1 MKRGCLTGLALGA
14 LGALGACGP
23 RVVAQRCPPIT
34 SASARAQ
41 PPAVATA
48 DPIEPAPLLA
58 QRMETIVRG
67 ASPSGARFTRYVAA
81 GFMTE
86 RQSVTHA
93 IDVPRGTCVSIVAYA
108 SPAISDLDARVYDGD
123 GELLVED
130 VEPDAHPT
138 VQLCSDEPRRVFH
151 VAQAF
156 EGEGAFAIAMFTGDR
171 RAMDA
176 IARVV
181 GGRPGTAV
189 STRSEASSA
198 ERRTSELR
206 ASLQR
211 RGFSPVG
218 DAARVSFAANGAVSV
233 PLAVTSDRCY
243 TFAAIADEGGASAD
257 LRVYDSDDELLAF
270 DTNLERDAFVQLC
283 PTVTGPLR
291 LEVRGTQSGAA
302 VISSFAADAASFG
315 GSNTL
320 WLGDRTSIAVS
331 PAPLDARVASL
342 RPRWLSAG
350 FAAPNNPTVRSFAAG
365 ESRETAITVEPGR
378 CTLVSAIAGRGVGRI
393 SLSIFDDAGS
403 PLARGAFFDSSASA
417 VLCPTA
423 RERVLVR
430 ERVEVGSGE
439 IALVVVPSSNA
450 AVLSWSA
457 GLDRALVSEAL
468 AQPWAQDGVW
478 RATAPIERIR
488 VAPGAARAREFDLSA
503 GACTRVVVSVA
514 PPFSGVSL
522 TLRGPTGAEFARASG
537 HGTARL
543 THCVVLPT
551 HARLEVELDART
563 DSAERDAVV
572 QRFERPDTARVAET
586 VARP

>member
-1 MKRGCLTGLALGA
+1 MNRAKFLALCA
-14 LGALGACGP
+14 LAAVGCGP
-23 RVVAQRCPPIT
+23 RIVAQRCPPTVT
-34 SASARAQ
+34 SRANA
-41 PPAVATA
+41 PVANAA

-58 QRMETIVRG
+58 QRVEAIVRG
-67 ASPSGARFTRYVAA
+67 AAPSGARFTRYVAA
-81 GFMTE
+81 GFLTE

-108 SPAISDLDARVYDGD
+108 SPAITDLDARVYDGD

-138 VQLCSDEPRRVFH
+138 VQLCGDEARRVFH

-156 EGEGAFAIAMFTGDR
+156 EGEGAYAIAMFTGDR

-181 GGRPGTAV
+181 GGRPGTAI
-189 STRSEASSA
+189 STRNEASSA

-211 RGFSPVG
+211 RGFAPIG
-218 DAARVSFAANGAVSV
+218 DAARVTFANNGAVNV
-233 PLAVTSDRCY
+233 PLSVSSDRCY

-257 LRVYDSDDELLAF
+257 LRVFDSDDELLAF
-270 DTNLERDAFVQLC
+270 DTNAERDALVQLC
-283 PTVTGPLR
+283 PSTSGPLR
-291 LEVRGTQSGAA
+291 LEVRGAQAGAA
-302 VISSFAADAASFG
+302 VVSSFAADAASFG

-331 PAPLDARVASL
+331 PAPLDARLASL
-342 RPRWLSAG
+342 RARWLSAG
-350 FAAPNNPTVRSFAAG
+350 YVAPAAPTVHSFAAG
-365 ESRETAITVEPGR
+365 ESRETSLSLEPGR
-378 CTLVSAIAGRGVGRI
+378 CSLVAAVAGRGVGRLN
-393 SLSIFDDAGS
+393 LSIFDDAGTQ
-403 PLARGAFFDSSASA
+403 LARGPFFDGSATT
-417 VLCPTA
+417 VLCPPA

-430 ERVEVGSGE
+430 QRIEVGSGDV
-439 IALVVVPSSNA
+439 ALVVAPSSNA
-450 AVLSWSA
+450 ASLPWASGA
-457 GLDRALVSEAL
+457 DRTLVSEAL
-468 AQPWAQDGVW
+468 SQPWAQDASW
-478 RATAPIERIR
+478 RASAPIERFR

-514 PPFSGVSL
+514 PPFAGVSL
-522 TLRGPTGAEFARASG
+522 TLRGPTGAEFARSSG
-537 HGTARL
+537 QGTARI

-551 HARLEVELDART
+551 HARLEVELDARA
-563 DSAERDAVV
+563 DNAERDAIV
-572 QRFERPDTARVAET
+572 QRFERPDTGRIAEA